1 MAALTLHRGTACSSQ
16 AVLHWVLLTQL
27 IQFIHFYMIRI
38 QSRTSDACQCVY
50 VSPLKGTA
58 VVVFNNGAAYTY
70 KNVSRRAI
78 TNLLLNPNMSLG
90 FWVNNNCVHA
100 KRNVQVGSFVSQ
112 AFA

>member
-1 MAALTLHRGTACSSQ
+1 M
-16 AVLHWVLLTQL
+16 
-27 IQFIHFYMIRI
+27 FRI

-50 VSPLKGTA
+50 VSVLKGTA

-78 TNLLLNPNMSLG
+78 TNLMLNPNMSLG
-90 FWVNNNCVHA
+90 FWVNNNCVNTER
-100 KRNVQVGSFVSQ
+100 KVQVGSFVSQ

>member
-16 AVLHWVLLTQL
+16 AVLHWVLSTHL
-27 IQFIHFYMIRI
+27 IHFNHLHMFRI

-50 VSPLKGTA
+50 VSVLKGTA

-78 TNLLLNPNMSLG
+78 TCLLYTSD
-90 FWVNNNCVHA
+90 A
-100 KRNVQVGSFVSQ
+100 
-112 AFA
+112 ADE

>member
-16 AVLHWVLLTQL
+16 AVLHWVLSTHL
-27 IQFIHFYMIRI
+27 IHFNHLHMFRI

-50 VSPLKGTA
+50 VSVLKGTA

-78 TNLLLNPNMSLG
+78 TNLMLNPNMSLG
-90 FWVNNNCVHA
+90 FWVNNNCVNTER
-100 KRNVQVGSFVSQ
+100 KVQVGSFVSQ